1 MIFDQINKLRDEIM
15 DLLKKLQGALDK
27 KIGEEELWKSEAS
40 LLEKIDEIVGAL
52 MKKCAD
58 KNETKK
64 ALIFLEKKIN

>member
-1 MIFDQINKLRDEIM
+1 MIDGAINKLRDEIM
-15 DLLKKLQGALDK
+15 ALIKDILAKLDK
-27 KIGEEELWKSEAS
+27 KIDDEELQMSEHS